1 MKKIITFLIL
11 LFSVIGTLTAQTL
24 EKENLYLVGQFSS
37 WGFNPEYQ
45 FSIVDDDDL
54 ILEFPAGEE
63 LKLEGQFKI
72 ASLKWDGPYDFG
84 GNYSVDIDTDY
95 KLTSYGGNL
104 NTSKVITVSK
114 IEFNLTT
121 QIIRLSGV
129 SVAKVFDVT
138 KDYGLYFNADNT
150 DNPFTFKGNGVYEFK
165 FTCLESGMYSFK
177 IGDAGYSTIELGG
190 TTSDQE
196 LYFDESYV
204 LGETN
209 YIMYTPYLWEGSE
222 ILFTLRITSD
232 WVATLLITEQTI
244 TPTPDPEPTEPAFN
258 VLGNGSSDKTGVWC
272 GGLEWTVGEANAMND
287 EDKDG
292 IYEITFN
299 NVPAGTWAFKVNVNA
314 NGSYNMFG
322 GSNLDTENSSTGYTI
337 EERFGNITFT
347 LNNPADITIKYDT
360 STSKIILT
368 TPSGSFGK
376 VEIEHFH
383 ITIGMEDTCLDEYE
397 FTAANNYKLTFDEE
411 IEVDPEYGYGYISYR
426 IIGDCN
432 YATYEKYFSTEVEES
447 GKYIVTVQFN
457 GDYENP
463 DFVVTAVKQSSDE
476 PVPTPDPV
484 VTEMYLMGNVTLWD
498 PQDEYKLTSTD
509 GDYFVATYTA
519 GNEVEISGNFKVATA
534 DWLTLDFGGNYIV
547 EAGKEY
553 QLVELGGNLTA
564 SGKIMASKIE
574 FTLSTA
580 TLKITGKTLENKFDL
595 TSDFGISLVDG
606 GLNYYPLTFK
616 GNGVYT
622 GTYTHETT
630 VNPLF
635 KIGGIEDMLTI
646 DYGSTNTQYLE
657 LGAPYTLTRGSFD
670 FVSVYDEFELG
681 AVYDVKVTFTEDW
694 GATLLITKQTV
705 TPTPTPDPD
714 APIIFVS
721 GNGGDDV
728 SGIWCNGY
736 VWNSPGAETANR
748 MTDKNNDGIYEITF
762 NNVPAGTWIFEVVA
776 QDGELHWYNKT
787 YLDIEA
793 SSTIYNMLENNYIV
807 FTLNKSA
814 DVTIKFNTATEKIIL
829 TTPSGSFD
837 KVNIENFYVYDYYT
851 NTCAEDMAFTEE
863 NNYTVTFAAKSYVNE
878 THNVD
883 VVIRGNCNYLV
894 YEKVLTTEVPSKG
907 NYNVTIKFNGN
918 YENPKF
924 TILSVEKIPS
934 NYYVAGNGGS
944 DVTGIWCNGNEWGTI
959 SAETDN
965 NMTDADKDGIYEITF
980 KQVPA
985 GTWSFKVVEG
995 PAMLNWY
1002 GSDHVDVENSS
1013 KGYELALNDGN
1024 ISFTLDE
1031 AADVTIKFNYL
1042 TNKIILTTPSGSFGK
1057 VSIEYFTVSDFGEE
1071 CLEENTFSKENDNKV
1086 RFTREVEVSDDS
1098 DVYLNYRIIGN
1109 CNYAVYEKRFST
1121 TVTESGIYDVTII
1134 FNGDYDNPDFVVIA
1148 EKQGGSDPVVPT
1160 PVISNLQVPSFGEV
1174 EVNNV
1179 KVVKATYTLEE
1190 ATEATATLS
1199 GDAAFYI
1206 QKQSLEN
1213 GKGTVEILFM
1223 PETVGTY
1230 NGTLIIT
1237 SGKVVES
1244 INFSAK
1250 SKEAYVEPE
1259 VLIENLQVPQFTA
1272 IKVGEATVVTATYN
1286 LENAQEAEA
1295 SLSGSDAFI
1304 ITKQSVGAVQI
1315 VFIPEEA
1322 GEYQA
1327 TLTITSGTA
1336 ISSVDFKAIANNIVV
1351 EPRIENLIVPAFE
1364 EMFEG
1369 DFKKVIATYTLVNA
1383 KEAKASLSGSD
1394 AFFITKQSVSNGQGT
1409 VEITFMP
1416 EKAGYYSAI
1425 LTITSGAVS
1434 ESIEFSAIA
1443 KLPASEDPEEV
1454 KIESLI
1460 VPEFASITSGE
1471 TTTVIASYILRGATE
1486 ATATLSDVENFTIL
1500 SQNVNNGIGMVE
1512 IQFAPK
1518 TARTFNATLTITS
1531 GNESESVDFSVT
1543 SRPAPV
1549 ISSLSV
1555 SDFGTTLVGETGFAV
1570 ASYTLENAENAE
1582 VELSGNDA
1590 FTIKQQVVSNGQ
1602 GMVRIQFSPEKV
1614 GSYKATLTVTSGITK
1629 ETIEIVAEAIEYV
1642 EPEPE
1647 VVPVISNLNVPDFGE
1662 VIVGETTQVV
1672 ATYTLEN
1679 ATVATA
1685 TLNGDDAFTIL
1696 RNLKGAV
1703 LIKFAPTE
1711 VGTYNATLTITSGK
1725 VSESIN
1731 FSAEAVEEGGEEP
1744 EPGPGPEP
1752 TPDPEPEPDPTPDPE
1767 PDPTPDPDPYPEYP
1781 ILGYLYIVD
1790 CEGDRY
1796 DEIAEYEPISNSDI
1810 DYFLVPEKLEQKIYG
1825 YDIYKFEV
1833 RNPEG
1838 IRVWNKDDVFN
1849 SSFGGWY
1856 TFDDYE
1862 GVDISKT
1869 PCYANEVWYESIEDM
1884 ATWRVVYEFDNYDE
1898 AVIEKM
1904 QADST
1909 GVLVATFEAVEEGDW
1924 GDGFYFCL
1932 GDKDDPIMELGLTK
1946 YGNFLDE
1953 NQLQIP
1959 QGFKVNIYLD
1969 DSNWETEFK
1978 YYYELQPLGDSW
1990 DKGYIDLGLPSGLCW
2005 ATTNLGATEPEQ
2017 EGTHYAWGEIEPKNN
2032 YSYNTYKWSN
2042 LLGDN
2047 EYIKYITDDWYG
2059 LIDFRTTLEPNDDA
2073 ANVALGGKWHI
2084 PTLEDAEELLR
2095 ECTVENLEYK
2105 GVEGYYIKGPNGNVI
2120 FLPAAGQKVGEDYEE
2135 CTDCGIY
2142 WTSTLHENY
2151 QDMANVLYFSNVWS
2165 LEVNK
2170 NPRVEGLPIR
2180 PVIHKDYVAID
2191 EVPAIEVYAKEG
2203 TIYSEL
2209 DFEIYNLTG
2218 LNVTHLNGSLEGI
2231 YIVKT
2236 AEGNQLISVW

>member
-37 WGFNPEYQ
+37 WGFNPDYQ

-54 ILEFPAGEE
+54 ILEFPAGKE
-63 LKLEGQFKI
+63 LELSGQFKV
-72 ASLKWDGPYDFG
+72 ASLDWLGPYDFG
-84 GNYSVDIDTDY
+84 GDYSVDIDTDY
-95 KLTSYGGNL
+95 ELMSRGGNL
-104 NTSKVITVSK
+104 NASKVITVSK
-114 IEFNLTT
+114 VEFNLTT
-121 QIIRLSGV
+121 QTIRLSGV

-209 YIMYTPYLWEGSE
+209 YIMYTPDLLEGDE

-244 TPTPDPEPTEPAFN
+244 TPTP
-258 VLGNGSSDKTGVWC
+258 
-272 GGLEWTVGEANAMND
+272 
-287 EDKDG
+287 
-292 IYEITFN
+292 
-299 NVPAGTWAFKVNVNA
+299 
-314 NGSYNMFG
+314 
-322 GSNLDTENSSTGYTI
+322 
-337 EERFGNITFT
+337 
-347 LNNPADITIKYDT
+347 
-360 STSKIILT
+360 
-368 TPSGSFGK
+368 
-376 VEIEHFH
+376 
-383 ITIGMEDTCLDEYE
+383 
-397 FTAANNYKLTFDEE
+397 
-411 IEVDPEYGYGYISYR
+411 
-426 IIGDCN
+426 
-432 YATYEKYFSTEVEES
+432 
-447 GKYIVTVQFN
+447 
-457 GDYENP
+457 
-463 DFVVTAVKQSSDE
+463 
-476 PVPTPDPV
+476 TPDPV
-484 VTEMYLMGNVTLWD
+484 VTEMYLMGNVTQWD

-622 GTYTHETT
+622 GTYTHENT

-670 FVSVYDEFELG
+670 FVSVYDEFELD

-694 GATLLITKQTV
+694 GATLLITEQTI
-705 TPTPTPDPD
+705 TPTPDPD

-907 NYNVTIKFNGN
+907 NYNVTVKFNGN

-1013 KGYELALNDGN
+1013 KGYEFELNDGN

-1042 TNKIILTTPSGSFGK
+1042 TNKIILTTPSGNFGK
-1057 VSIEYFTVSDFGEE
+1057 VSIEYFTVSAIGEK

-1098 DVYLNYRIIGN
+1098 YVLNYRIIGN
-1109 CNYAVYEKRFST
+1109 CNYAVYEKYFST

-1250 SKEAYVEPE
+1250 AKEAYVEPE

-1443 KLPASEDPEEV
+1443 KLPDSEEPEEV

-1543 SRPAPV
+1543 SHPAPV

-1582 VELSGNDA
+1582 VVLSGNDA

-1602 GMVRIQFSPEKV
+1602 GMVRIQFSPEKA

-1662 VIVGETTQVV
+1662 VIVGETAQVV

-1796 DEIAEYEPISNSDI
+1796 DEIAKYEPISNSDI

-1909 GVLVATFEAVEEGDW
+1909 GVFVATFEAIEEGDW

-2142 WTSTLHENY
+2142 WTSTLHEDY
-2151 QDMANVLYFSNVWS
+2151 QDQANVLYFSNVWS

-2180 PVIHKDYVAID
+2180 PVIHRDYVAID
-2191 EVPAIEVYAKEG
+2191 EVPAIDVYAKEG

-2236 AEGNQLISVW
+2236 AEGNRLISVW